1 MWKWG
6 DKLLALNKDFMSE
19 NFSKERIIKN
29 SLLLY
34 VRMLFTMWLNLYATR
49 LTLANLG
56 IEDMGVYGVIG
67 SIVSLF
73 TVFTGGIT
81 SAVQR
86 FITFELG
93 LKDGQPNK
101 VFCSSLNVIFIL
113 SGIMLVLLE
122 VGGLWML
129 ENKVNIPE
137 ASRDASFWV
146 FQLSVL
152 TCLVNLISIPYN
164 ALIIAHEKMNA
175 FAVISII
182 QVVLNFLAAYCLAL
196 FESNRLL
203 LYAVMLAAASVF
215 VRMLYQVYCHRK
227 FDEAHYHWGIDW
239 ERVKEIGKFMG
250 ISTASGTLSV
260 MSGQGI
266 AFILNWVF
274 GVAINGVYI
283 IALQLKNSILSFSQN
298 ILRAISPQIVKT
310 YANNE
315 LILYTQLV
323 YGGCKIGVFMLL
335 FIMIPFLF
343 RTEYIITLWLGN
355 LPKYVIEFSKCM
367 IFISLTY
374 ALFEPVRTAVLATNK
389 IARFLLIP
397 DLLYM
402 IVIPIS
408 FMVGKMSCS
417 PVYTIIAIVSIEVV
431 VCIIR
436 IYYATTVT
444 PIKLRLFL
452 NKVFIP
458 CTLVAVLSCYICFL
472 LSKWQ
477 SEDFCGLV
485 KLVVYNSICLMVLV
499 YMVGLTRSE
508 RFFLM
513 QKVKKMYKNK

>member
-1 MWKWG
+1 
-6 DKLLALNKDFMSE
+6 MSE

-113 SGIMLVLLE
+113 SGLMLVLLE
-122 VGGLWML
+122 IGGLWML

-137 ASRDASFWV
+137 VSRDASFWV

-182 QVVLNFLAAYCLAL
+182 QVVLNFLAAYCLSL

-239 ERVKEIGKFMG
+239 ATIKQISKFTG
-250 ISTASGTLSV
+250 VST
-260 MSGQGI
+260 MSGMLEIITSQGI
-266 AFILNWVF
+266 VFVINLTF
-274 GVAINGVYI
+274 GVAVNAVYS
-283 IALQLKNSILSFSQN
+283 IALQLKNSIWAFALNVQ
-298 ILRAISPQIVKT
+298 RAIAPQITKT
-310 YANNE
+310 YAKRE
-315 LILYTQLV
+315 LELYEKLIYSGSKLEIYLILL
-323 YGGCKIGVFMLL
+323 
-335 FIMIPFLF
+335 IMIPFLF
-343 RTEYIITLWLGN
+343 RTHEIMRLWLGEV
-355 LPKYVIEFSKCM
+355 PKYMEIFSQSIVFVTLLHVAMGLMHEAVFATNRIFKYLIVPNSIYLFAIPIGYGIGKYTGNPN
-367 IFISLTY
+367 IFI
-374 ALFEPVRTAVLATNK
+374 
-389 IARFLLIP
+389 
-397 DLLYM
+397 
-402 IVIPIS
+402 IVIVIINALS
-408 FMVGKMSCS
+408 ILMRVIYVQKVTCL
-417 PVYTIIAIVSIEVV
+417 TIRKILIKIFFPSIVIACYSTLCCYIF
-431 VCIIR
+431 
-436 IYYATTVT
+436 T
-444 PIKLRLFL
+444 LFL
-452 NKVFIP
+452 GKSLVDILTLFILNGIALLFMIP
-458 CTLVAVLSCYICFL
+458 IVG
-472 LSKWQ
+472 LSKQ
-477 SEDFCGLV
+477 ERVQIG
-485 KLVVYNSICLMVLV
+485 YLMHKIMKIV
-499 YMVGLTRSE
+499 
-508 RFFLM
+508 
-513 QKVKKMYKNK
+513 NK